1 MIKLI
6 ITLGMLNG
14 MFNNPTKKETINII
28 EYNTTV
34 DNIQDMKEWM
44 QEDINAGI
52 INAEQGA
59 IYLEWLED
67 TEDLLL
73 YRLIEKY

>member
-1 MIKLI
+1 
-6 ITLGMLNG
+6 MLNG

>member
-1 MIKLI
+1 
-6 ITLGMLNG
+6 MLNG

-52 INAEQGA
+52 IDAEQGA

-73 YRLIEKY
+73 YRIIEKY

>member
-1 MIKLI
+1 
-6 ITLGMLNG
+6 MLNG

-52 INAEQGA
+52 IDAEQGA

>member
-1 MIKLI
+1 
-6 ITLGMLNG
+6 MLNG
-14 MFNNPTKKETINII
+14 MLNNPTKKETINII

-52 INAEQGA
+52 IDAEQGA
-59 IYLEWLED
+59 IYLEWLQD

-73 YRLIEKY
+73 YRIIEKY